1 MKYPR
6 ECEIWR
12 ACSKKNG
19 RHPNVTLRRTKA
31 GTRIEATDGRILA
44 SIHVEGPYIPVD
56 HDDQIDIDPDAF
68 KEAKRRSRRSDGE
81 SLSLD
86 IDADWEVT
94 VTGGPTYAEPEG
106 GGCPDSSKARVE
118 GEPVYRLGLNAK
130 LLLEL
135 AKALGGEQVLIEVHE
150 EGAHVVKIIGD
161 EGQIVGGR
169 YGLIFPVIP
178 R

>member
-1 MKYPR
+1 MIYPR

-44 SIHVEGPYIPVD
+44 SIHVVRAPEGEFDPIN
-56 HDDQIDIDPDAF
+56 IEPDAF
-68 KEAKRRSRRSDGE
+68 KEAKKRSRKGDAGQ
-81 SLSLD
+81 LD
-86 IDADWEVT
+86 INTEADYAGVL
-94 VTGGPTYAEPEG
+94 GGPSYEAPSA
-106 GGCPDSSKARVE
+106 GGCPDSSKAQVE

-130 LLLEL
+130 MLLEL

-161 EGQIVGGR
+161 EAEIVGGR
-169 YGLIFPVIP
+169 FGLIFPVHP

>member
-1 MKYPR
+1 MIYPR
-6 ECEIWR
+6 DCEIWR

-19 RHPNVTLRRTKA
+19 RTPNVTVRRTKA
-31 GTRIEATDGRILA
+31 GTRMEATDGRILA
-44 SIHVEGPYIPVD
+44 SVHVMAKD
-56 HDDQIDIDPDAF
+56 LDDGEFVIDPDAF
-68 KEAKRRSRRSDGE
+68 KEAKRRSRKGDDG
-81 SLSLD
+81 LIHIKPTGD
-86 IDADWEVT
+86 VEVHN
-94 VTGGPTYAEPEG
+94 GPSFFEPDG
-106 GGCPDSSKARVE
+106 NGCPDSSGARVE

-161 EGQIVGGR
+161 EAEIVGGR
-169 YGLIFPVIP
+169 FGLIFPVHP